1 MNLPIRSECKCSC
14 HTQPGVMHCFPCC
27 RPDPVVTSTK
37 EPTTMTTTTDTTP
50 SHTAVASI
58 PLPAEAPT
66 IENPLVVPREW
77 AVVNVADGRVWIR
90 RVVG

>member
-1 MNLPIRSECKCSC
+1 
-14 HTQPGVMHCFPCC
+14 
-27 RPDPVVTSTK
+27 
-37 EPTTMTTTTDTTP
+37 MTTTETPTP